1 MQAAQIPSL
10 YDRLGGVYSIA
21 TVVDDLINRVMSNP
35 RLNSN
40 HLVDEA
46 HHRVPPA
53 GFKYLVTEMV
63 CWAAGGPQEYT
74 GKSMADSHAHLKI
87 TSKEWEAFL
96 DDLQQTLDHFA
107 VPAQE
112 QAELKAI
119 VNSTRSDIVTDAKPG
134 AGTNSTAA

>member
-1 MQAAQIPSL
+1 MQPAEKHSL

-21 TVVDDLINRVMSNP
+21 TVVDDFINRIMIDP

-40 HLVDEA
+40 PLVEEA
-46 HHRVPPA
+46 HHRVAPA

-63 CWAAGGPQEYT
+63 CWATGGPQKYT
-74 GKSMADSHAHLKI
+74 GKSMAESHKDLKI

-96 DDLQQTLDHFA
+96 NDFQQTLDNFK
-107 VPAQE
+107 VPAEE

-119 VNSTRSDIVTDAKPG
+119 VNSTHADIVIDSPLA
-134 AGTNSTAA
+134 ASSNS